1 MRDHGEGHQPEGH
14 QQSPPPVPGALLDML
29 ERARYDLAQI
39 LEGLVVEVEEAKTM
53 PLSNSVIVGKDEFLQ
68 QLEMARAQLTGTLSQ
83 VLEDLPEE
91 LRAARWMVR
100 ERESY
105 VARTNEKAREVIGKA
120 KQRSEQLISE
130 SYIVAEAVAEANTL
144 VRNAENEGRRIRLE
158 AEDLAERRLSDAES
172 ILGELLHD
180 IRGGALEAPR
190 VTPGVTGS
198 ARCGVI
204 GRSRRPCRSAIAPHG

>member
-29 ERARYDLAQI
+29 ERARHDLAQI

-53 PLSNSVIVGKDEFLQ
+53 PLSNSVIVGKDDFLQ
-68 QLEMARAQLTGTLSQ
+68 QLEMARAQLSGTLSQ

-180 IRGGALEAPR
+180 IRAA
-190 VTPGVTGS
+190 
-198 ARCGVI
+198 
-204 GRSRRPCRSAIAPHG
+204 RSRLHESLPASPEVPVSE